1 MSEYVSGDAHAE
13 VASSSGLSICTI
25 VSLLQ
30 IIVYQLKEKKREKDK
45 NTSEKS
51 TNTFLYQ
58 AYLITGVLD
67 ICVQK

>member
-30 IIVYQLKEKKREKDK
+30 IIVDQLKEKKREKNK
-45 NTSEKS
+45 NTSEKL
-51 TNTFLYQ
+51 TNTFF
-58 AYLITGVLD
+58 IPGVLD
-67 ICVQK
+67 NRCT